1 MTVRRLLAL
10 SVILTGIGTG
20 CTSDAAVAPQVAVAP
35 AVLSSA
41 SVSLARGPGGLVGDG
56 LAAVNGVA
64 NGLLGCK
71 PLKAESRT
79 ETIGPRGGTIRVG
92 PHTLTIPVGALASTV
107 QITASIVAD
116 SVSSVIF
123 KPEGL
128 RFNPV
133 ARPVL
138 SLGYYQC
145 AHLGP
150 LSPPKSIV
158 YTTDALA
165 INAILASHDN
175 PLQYFVTAPL
185 DHFSR
190 YAVAW

>member
-1 MTVRRLLAL
+1 MNVRRLLIL

-20 CTSDAAVAPQVAVAP
+20 CTSDTSLAPAAAVAPAA
-35 AVLSSA
+35 LSSA
-41 SVSLARGPGGLVGDG
+41 SVSLARGPGGLVSDG
-56 LAAVNGVA
+56 LATINGVA
-64 NGLLGCK
+64 NGLLSCK

-79 ETIGPRGGTIRVG
+79 EAVGPRGGTIKVG
-92 PHTLTIPVGALASTV
+92 PHTLTIPAGALTSTV
-107 QITASIVAD
+107 QITASIVPD

-128 RFNPV
+128 RFNPAV
-133 ARPVL
+133 RPVL

-150 LSPPKSIV
+150 LAPPKSIV

-165 INAILASHDN
+165 INAVMASHDN
-175 PLQYFVTAPL
+175 PLQYVVTAPL